1 MKAVQKITLR
11 VPEELLRR
19 AQKSTGQ
26 GITETVRQGLR
37 LLAARDA
44 YRELRDLRGKVK
56 VDVDVETLRE
66 DRR

>member
-1 MKAVQKITLR
+1 MKAVQKITLH
-11 VPEELLRR
+11 VPEDLLKR

-37 LLAARDA
+37 LVAARDA
-44 YRELRDLRGKVK
+44 YRKLRDLRGKVK

>member
-1 MKAVQKITLR
+1 MKAVQKITLH

-26 GITETVRQGLR
+26 SITETVRQGLR
-37 LLAARDA
+37 LVAARDT
-44 YRELRDLRGKVK
+44 YRKLRDLRGKVK

>member
-1 MKAVQKITLR
+1 MKAVQKITLH

-19 AQKSTGQ
+19 AQKSTGR

-37 LLAARDA
+37 LVAARDT
-44 YRELRDLRGKVK
+44 YRKLRDLRGKVK

>member
-44 YRELRDLRGKVK
+44 YRKLRDLRGKVK